1 MFGKKEKWEERNGRG
16 EKWRENEK
24 LGCLVGEKNGEKR
37 KVVGEKKYV
46 GSTKNEFPS
55 NWREKVRENLASFKL
70 IKLTL
75 KLASLIL
82 YEYTL
87 IYIYIWL
94 CLKSM
99 MSFEVIGLSL
109 KI

>member
-1 MFGKKEKWEERNGRG
+1 MSGKKEKWEERNGRW
-16 EKWRENEK
+16 EKWRESEK
-24 LGCLVGEKNGEKR
+24 LGCLVGGKNGEKR
-37 KVVGEKKYV
+37 KVGAQKKYV
-46 GSTKNEFPS
+46 GPTKNESPQIG
-55 NWREKVRENLASFKL
+55 EKKWEKFWLVLT
-70 IKLTL
+70 KLTL
-75 KLASLIL
+75 KLASLIP

-99 MSFEVIGLSL
+99 MSFEVIGSSL

>member
-1 MFGKKEKWEERNGRG
+1 MIRG
-16 EKWRENEK
+16 
-24 LGCLVGEKNGEKR
+24 KNGEKR
-37 KVVGEKKYV
+37 KVGGEKNIWGHK
-46 GSTKNEFPS
+46 KWIPP
-55 NWREKVRENLASFKL
+55 NWREKVREKLDSFQL
-70 IKLTL
+70 TKLTL
-75 KLASLIL
+75 KLASLMP

-99 MSFEVIGLSL
+99 MSFEVIGSSL